1 MLRALGSEPVEVEAV
16 DALPVDADEVQWQDP
31 AEWQPVTWKQW
42 ADFMQKSRAMQVSPP
57 SSKFRSWP
65 SLTPST
71 PPPFSSDLL
80 LAPLAGQ
87 E

>member
-42 ADFMQKSRAMQVSPP
+42 ADFMQKSRAMQVRPA
-57 SSKFRSWP
+57 
-65 SLTPST
+65 SLN
-71 PPPFSSDLL
+71 
-80 LAPLAGQ
+80 LALGL
-87 E
+87 